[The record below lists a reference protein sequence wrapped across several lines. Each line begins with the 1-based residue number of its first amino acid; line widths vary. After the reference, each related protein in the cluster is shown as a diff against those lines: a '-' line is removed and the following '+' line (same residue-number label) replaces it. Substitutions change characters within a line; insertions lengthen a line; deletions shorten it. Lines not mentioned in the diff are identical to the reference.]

1 MKSLGESLRIM
12 PHGRT
17 AIGIDVGSRTIKVAQ
32 LAKSGSF
39 PSTLLKTGLSLMG
52 RGASRSSANSSDQS
66 YQIVALSM
74 LPRTKAG
81 LIEAGQQV
89 DSIRDPVRDPVFDS
103 EAQTRRESNGLSVPD
118 STRASNRLDRQ
129 EIINIRAV
137 LRRQGF
143 CGNDIVLAVPE
154 KQLLHG
160 VFEIPPATSGQAAD
174 REEMIFQIARMEL
187 SRMHG
192 VAPDSF
198 EMACWPLGGWPLGG
212 QDESKS
218 THRGGQAIAV
228 GCPHDVANELLDLFE
243 GAGFNVRALDLR
255 SAAAARA
262 CMSLSV
268 QLPALT
274 AILDLGW
281 SSTKL
286 LFVCGGTV
294 VYERCLTNK
303 SISHITTKL
312 SGMFGIT
319 EQSADQTISTIGLVT
334 NSEAGDY
341 DQQSTEAIRKILTK
355 HFDVMLEEL
364 KTPFDYASH
373 QYPGEGVK
381 RLLLIGG
388 GARIFGLSQYI
399 QEALGIEVITA
410 APGDLVGHSESQI
423 LAKLSHPAMTVAVGL
438 AMFNG
443 E

>member
-1 MKSLGESLRIM
+1 MKGLGKSLRSISY
-12 PHGRT
+12 GRT
-17 AIGIDVGSRTIKVAQ
+17 AIGIDVGSQTIKAAQ
-32 LAKSGSF
+32 LVKSAPILAFARKREGS
-39 PSTLLKTGLSLMG
+39 
-52 RGASRSSANSSDQS
+52 RWAANGSGQS
-66 YQIVALSM
+66 HQIVALSM
-74 LPRTKAG
+74 LPRMKAG
-81 LIEAGQQV
+81 LTEAGQQV
-89 DSIRDPVRDPVFDS
+89 YPIKDS
-103 EAQTRRESNGLSVPD
+103 ESNGLPASD
-118 STRASNRLDRQ
+118 SARPSNRLDRQ
-129 EIINIRAV
+129 EIINIQAV

-154 KQLLHG
+154 KRLLHG

-174 REEMIFQIARMEL
+174 REGMIFQIARMEL
-187 SRMHG
+187 SRMHS

-198 EMACWPLGGWPLGG
+198 EMVCWPLGGWPLGG

-268 QLPALT
+268 QPPALT

-341 DQQSTEAIRKILTK
+341 DQQSTETIRKILTK

-438 AMFNG
+438 AMFNEG
-443 E
+443 KTNG